1 MTSAKSSLLTWGGT
15 FKGWVSS
22 LIFKLDLIRS
32 WFQDSSLCKRK
43 WKWNT
48 PIIIGFYL
56 LVAGLLNFRSLTRE
70 RNLWLSA
77 SLETDLSISSRIR
90 RGGNIAWCNL
100 SKRDPDGGNH
110 TTGVPQSWGAANQS
124 GTLSF
129 KVSGRG
135 IALSDTK
142 EAQLLYFRRAK
153 MKTFSL
159 TVRFKR
165 INKIRRL
172 IKQSDS

>member
-1 MTSAKSSLLTWGGT
+1 MGEITRLEFLKAEELLTNPIWDS
-15 FKGWVSS
+15 F
-22 LIFKLDLIRS
+22 
-32 WFQDSSLCKRK
+32 FQSI
-43 WKWNT
+43 NT
-48 PIIIGFYL
+48 
-56 LVAGLLNFRSLTRE
+56 
-70 RNLWLSA
+70 
-77 SLETDLSISSRIR
+77 
-90 RGGNIAWCNL
+90 
-100 SKRDPDGGNH
+100 
-110 TTGVPQSWGAANQS
+110 
-124 GTLSF
+124 
-129 KVSGRG
+129 GRG

>member
-1 MTSAKSSLLTWGGT
+1 MNWGMPSVQTLGQIRLLPELVKKQNEFFLAK
-15 FKGWVSS
+15 K
-22 LIFKLDLIRS
+22 
-32 WFQDSSLCKRK
+32 
-43 WKWNT
+43 T
-48 PIIIGFYL
+48 P
-56 LVAGLLNFRSLTRE
+56 
-70 RNLWLSA
+70 
-77 SLETDLSISSRIR
+77 
-90 RGGNIAWCNL
+90 L
-100 SKRDPDGGNH
+100 SKRDPDGEITRLEFLKAEGGCN
-110 TTGVPQSWGAANQS
+110 SANQS
-124 GTLSF
+124 GTLSL
-129 KVSGRG
+129 KVSTPDRG